1 MKVRYCF
8 FIIFFP
14 ILSFA
19 GISDCRKIK
28 LDDLVFSVNHKKK
41 LFVAPPDELRGTV
54 ITKRNVNVS
63 RRNENVE
70 LLIQGSDGKVCKT
83 IAFELDPLKLC
94 RAGTQIESW
103 SFITC
108 PTNTTNCYPGAEPNY
123 SIVSRLSKINSAK
136 LRASRICGS
145 TQLKGNVTVLDSF
158 IGGSD
163 NI

>member
-1 MKVRYCF
+1 MKVMY
-8 FIIFFP
+8 IFLGLL
-14 ILSFA
+14 LSA
-19 GISDCRKIK
+19 LSHAQVKHCKNLI
-28 LDDLVFSVNHKKK
+28 LDDLVFSVNHEEK
-41 LFVAPPDELRGTV
+41 LLVQSPKGLKIAV
-54 ITKRNVNVS
+54 ITKRNVNILDLK
-63 RRNENVE
+63 ENVE

-103 SFITC
+103 SFVTC
-108 PTNTTNCYPGAEPNY
+108 PANTTNCYPGAEPNY

-136 LRASRICGS
+136 LRSSRICGS